1 MHIRRINIKKQ
12 GVLTALAVLSVI
24 PSAFAQADTMTIK
37 EAGKKSAIDSTL
49 EAKAIPVPRAPSVID
64 SNDDNN
70 FLEMYY
76 YGPDLDGGYDVYDPW
91 DIYPD
96 REGDSQ
102 EREADDRDGQQQDAR
117 E

>member
-1 MHIRRINIKKQ
+1 MQTRRFNIKK
-12 GVLTALAVLSVI
+12 LDIFAALAVLSVI
-24 PSAFAQADTMTIK
+24 SNVYAQRDTMTIK
-37 EAGKKSAIDSTL
+37 EVGEKSVIDTTM
-49 EAKAIPVPRAPSVID
+49 ETKTNPVPPVPSTID

-70 FLEMYY
+70 FLEMLY
-76 YGPDLDGGYDVYDPW
+76 YGPDMDGGYDVYDPW

-96 REGDSQ
+96 REGDST